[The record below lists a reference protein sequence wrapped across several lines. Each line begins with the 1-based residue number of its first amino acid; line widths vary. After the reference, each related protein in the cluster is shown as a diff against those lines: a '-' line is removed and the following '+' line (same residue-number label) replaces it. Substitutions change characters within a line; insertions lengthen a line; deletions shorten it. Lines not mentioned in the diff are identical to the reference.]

1 MTFTNREAIAEL
13 ARQIREY
20 NDVIDDTVRRA
31 AEADAA
37 GDSKEY
43 RRLMKAAE
51 DTVKHVKNLAKE
63 MAKYTS

>member
-43 RRLMKAAE
+43 NRLMKAAE
-51 DTVKHVKNLAKE
+51 DTAKHVKNLAKE